1 MCRTCSG
8 SKVAYQFKG
17 SIVMLGPCPECN
29 PNAKK
34 DTVKEDGPYEYSGGQ
49 RSIS

>member
-34 DTVKEDGPYEYSGGQ
+34 EIKPYEYSSGQ
-49 RSIS
+49 RFTG